1 MLQKALEGFGRL
13 WEALGRLW
21 EALKYFRML
30 WVFWEALAATVK
42 ICQALHGLEGF
53 GGFRNAFGGFGKL

>member
-13 WEALGRLW
+13 WEAL
-21 EALKYFRML
+21 KYFRML
-30 WVFWEALAATVK
+30 WEVLGGFGSKVK
-42 ICQALHGLEGF
+42 ICKALGGLEGF